1 MKGADKIEKKN
12 ESVVTLSISELHPF
26 VDHPFEV
33 RDDDAMKEIADSVND
48 FGILTPIVVRP
59 REEGGFEIISGH
71 RRVHAC
77 DLAGKTNIPAIVR
90 ECTRDQAIIMMVDS
104 NLQRDVILP
113 TEKAKAYKMKM
124 EALKRQGARTDLPS
138 KITSCQVGTKLN
150 SGRTDELVAS
160 NTGDS
165 ARTVQ
170 RFIRLNNL
178 VPELQHLVDEK
189 KIGITPAVEI
199 SYLKPEEQ
207 DLLVTTIESE
217 QATPS
222 LSQAQKMRKM
232 SGEGTLN
239 EDTMLSMM
247 MEPKKP
253 EQQNV
258 VLTPA
263 KISRFFPRNYTAEQV
278 ETVIIKLLESWQKQR
293 EKKMQQAAAPPA
305 QHPKKKSEQSL

>member
-77 DLAGKTNIPAIVR
+77 ELAGKTNIPAIIR
-90 ECTRDQAIIMMVDS
+90 ECSRDQAIIMMVDS

-124 EALKRQGARTDLPS
+124 DALKRQGARADL
-138 KITSCQVGTKLN
+138 TSHQVGEKL
-150 SGRTDELVAS
+150 GRANYSVSKVARDANES
-160 NTGDS
+160 TTQVH
-165 ARTVQ
+165 RY
-170 RFIRLNNL
+170 IRLNSL

-278 ETVIIKLLESWQKQR
+278 ERVIIKLLESWQKQR

-305 QHPKKKSEQSL
+305 QHPKKKSEHSL